1 MTMRPF
7 LSAGLISAVAVP
19 AMAAPGPSLDDVLKA
34 REVPSAAV
42 LAPPPPA
49 SNQALPLLRPGL
61 SCVPLQRA
69 INNDIGASAAAWSV
83 SVVDPSG
90 ALLADVNGGIPR
102 VPASNQKL
110 ISTAFALDQLGPDFR
125 LKTRLWRRAD
135 GVLELDGQ
143 GDPDLGLAGV
153 QRFAMAALARGG
165 STTDPSQW
173 SGAPVQL
180 MLREE
185 PQQRWWPS
193 DWHPADRA
201 EAYGAPI
208 TRLALTSN
216 ALSRAVSN
224 PAARFKTLMQR
235 EIERQGGK
243 VALKVV
249 QPTAQ
254 PVQSRDG
261 DQAVVLH
268 EETSAP
274 MHALLSL
281 ANTESHNF
289 TAEVLLRQAANA
301 WDVNRASHAAMRW
314 MRSQN
319 LPTQGLRVADGSGL
333 SRGNRVTSRTLAAL
347 LMRMNQHPL
356 AAYYRAS
363 MAIAGQRG
371 TLRNYFRGTPLQGR
385 FHGKTGPLTGVRSVS
400 GLLDTRDGVRFVSM
414 ISNGAGS
421 PNSTIGRV
429 LQSVQR
435 FSPCPSSS

>member
-19 AMAAPGPSLDDVLKA
+19 AMAAPGPSLDDVLKT

-356 AAYYRAS
+356 SAYYRAS

-385 FHGKTGPLTGVRSVS
+385 FHGKTGTLTGVRSVS
-400 GLLDTRDGVRFVSM
+400 GFLDTRDGVRFVSM

>member
-19 AMAAPGPSLDDVLKA
+19 AMAAPGPSLDDVLKT

-61 SCVPLQRA
+61 SCMPLHRT

-356 AAYYRAS
+356 SAYYRAS

-385 FHGKTGPLTGVRSVS
+385 FHGKTGTLTGVRSVS

>member
-19 AMAAPGPSLDDVLKA
+19 AMAAPGPSLDDVLKT

-49 SNQALPLLRPGL
+49 SNQALPLLRPGM
-61 SCVPLQRA
+61 SCMPLQRT

-356 AAYYRAS
+356 SAYYRAS

-385 FHGKTGPLTGVRSVS
+385 FHGKTGTLTGVRSVS